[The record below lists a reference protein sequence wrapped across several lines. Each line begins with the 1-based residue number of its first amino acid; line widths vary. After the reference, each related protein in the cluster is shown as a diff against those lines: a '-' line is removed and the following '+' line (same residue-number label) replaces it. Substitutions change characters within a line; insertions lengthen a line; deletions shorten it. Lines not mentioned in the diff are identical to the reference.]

1 MFVRWTFRF
10 SFWLVNQI
18 KQNQLNTLTAM
29 RQRSVVRNC
38 FNFAFFERTNRN
50 WASVIEVSS
59 NKRNCSEKRPDY
71 VELEV
76 SKLRR
81 LYFVFLIAKYE
92 PQWSVIMCVCVCVCF
107 VCVWVCV
114 FGLYVWFYVCECVW
128 CVWVQVWL
136 VGHLQDLRIFLKAL
150 LNKLGVFDYFYE
162 NKTLPH
168 CRAIDMDLT
177 AIQET
182 YFTARWDKCSLV
194 RPARKKLKN

>member
-10 SFWLVNQI
+10 SFWLVNRI

-38 FNFAFFERTNRN
+38 LYFAFFERTNRN

-71 VELEV
+71 ELEV

-92 PQWSVIMCVCVCVCF
+92 PQWSVIMCVCVCVCLC
-107 VCVWVCV
+107 VC
-114 FGLYVWFYVCECVW
+114 GLYVWFYVCECVW

-136 VGHLQDLRIFLKAL
+136 VGHLQDLQDFFKSTFKQVGCIRLFLRKQNTFAL
-150 LNKLGVFDYFYE
+150 PCQREGPDSNPRNLF
-162 NKTLPH
+162 H
-168 CRAIDMDLT
+168 
-177 AIQET
+177 
-182 YFTARWDKCSLV
+182 CSLG
-194 RPARKKLKN
+194 